1 MKDVLTCAVAINKYN
16 CYSFAKVNK
25 CTLCK
30 SFRNKQQQRKKQK
43 LHKFSMVKL
52 VRKHKINKKGGFF
65 NHG

>member
-1 MKDVLTCAVAINKYN
+1 MKDALTCAVAINKYN

-25 CTLCK
+25 WALCK

-43 LHKFSMVKL
+43 HHKFSMVKL